1 MTKLFGTNGIRGVV
15 NENMNGLLA
24 LNIGKAWGSHLLV
37 TKKTPLVAIGTDV
50 RLSNAMLKSAV
61 TAGLLSTG
69 CNVEDIGILPTPTL
83 QYAVKTRTYDSG
95 VVITASH
102 NHPQFNG
109 IKGIAADGTEFDK
122 ATEEYI

>member
-1 MTKLFGTNGIRGVV
+1 MVCSMTKLFGTNGIRGVV

-61 TAGLLSTG
+61 TAPLGATMTTEG
-69 CNVEDIGILPTPTL
+69 
-83 QYAVKTRTYDSG
+83 DS
-95 VVITASH
+95 I
-102 NHPQFNG
+102 P
-109 IKGIAADGTEFDK
+109 
-122 ATEEYI
+122 